1 METFFWSL
9 ALAAITGLTFASYK
23 HPTAFAQNLFPPLL
37 TLAMLGVI
45 GSIAWYMGGMNSLA
59 ESLQREVAGLK
70 DERGT
75 LKFLI
80 ESVVLSF
87 GKLKYGVGISLL
99 VAVYLLLLKYLPSIL
114 NLRRDSPEEPPSK
127 PDP

>member
-1 METFFWSL
+1 METFFWSV
-9 ALAAITGLTFASYK
+9 ALAAITGLTFAAYK

>member
-1 METFFWSL
+1 
-9 ALAAITGLTFASYK
+9 
-23 HPTAFAQNLFPPLL
+23 
-37 TLAMLGVI
+37 MLGVI